1 MHADNE
7 IAWTLVKPM
16 MNNVLGIRHLLLFLI
31 FPMSIIYLF
40 FYLFFLFIF
49 FYLFIFYLFICLFIY
64 LFIYLFNHLFSI
76 HVIHKSGKIYQII
89 L

>member
-1 MHADNE
+1 
-7 IAWTLVKPM
+7 M
-16 MNNVLGIRHLLLFLI
+16 MNNVLGIRRLLLFLI
-31 FPMSIIYLF
+31 FPMSIIY
-40 FYLFFLFIF
+40 F
-49 FYLFIFYLFICLFIY
+49 FYLFIYLIIYSQFIY

>member
-1 MHADNE
+1 MALWIFEWLVRKGKFSKIHTDNK

-16 MNNVLGIRHLLLFLI
+16 MNNVLGIRRVLVFLI

-40 FYLFFLFIF
+40 F
-49 FYLFIFYLFICLFIY
+49 FIY
-64 LFIYLFNHLFSI
+64 YIQL
-76 HVIHKSGKIYQII
+76 KIYHDSFKSNFWCT

>member
-1 MHADNE
+1 MFSKIHADNK

-16 MNNVLGIRHLLLFLI
+16 MNNVLGIRRLLLFLI
-31 FPMSIIYLF
+31 FPMSIIYF
-40 FYLFFLFIF
+40 FF
-49 FYLFIFYLFICLFIY
+49 FIY
-64 LFIYLFNHLFSI
+64 YIYLLIYLFNHLFSI